1 MVSNL
6 GLWPASHV
14 VAGTRVSSTVRRVL
28 MQVIHTESSHVSHR
42 KNRSNRLARRVQRTT
57 HACASTFD
65 CDARSG

>member
-28 MQVIHTESSHVSHR
+28 MQVI
-42 KNRSNRLARRVQRTT
+42 RSNRLARRAQRTT
-57 HACASTFD
+57 HTCASAFD
-65 CDARSG
+65 CDALRVLAQANVGW

>member
-28 MQVIHTESSHVSHR
+28 M
-42 KNRSNRLARRVQRTT
+42 
-57 HACASTFD
+57 D
-65 CDARSG
+65 CLGVDTDHLPGEVAAPLRPAGRQEKKWV